1 MIDNH
6 DKELLRCKW
15 NFKIYALYLIK
26 GIKSILSSRKKMI
39 FISVYLILFFLFY
52 MNKFLFFDR
61 APLPFL
67 VNVYDFCISFIVV
80 LCWGAI
86 LFVILFFMGMPN
98 KAKSISNNLQR
109 IGFVNSAG
117 EAPVLISRKQSKKK
131 SKIMILE
138 FISHGI
144 PLSEWQDNHT
154 KLESALNIGIDHF
167 DEGSDRRKIIVY
179 AVDGKHRLPSKIC
192 WDRKMLV
199 DDSFTLVLG
208 ESLFEPVTVNL
219 AKIPHILIGGSTGSG
234 KSVLLK
240 LLLMQSVMKGA
251 EVYIADFKGGVD
263 FADIWHTTCE
273 IFTDEETLC
282 FKLDRIVDELNS
294 RKVLLRS
301 HGCENIDVF
310 NKVATSKLKRI
321 IFGCDEI
328 AEVLDKTGLSK
339 EKKAVVSEIENKLS
353 IIARQ
358 GRAFGIHLILATQR
372 PDANIISGQ
381 IKNNIDFRV
390 CGRADNILSQIIL
403 DKTNAND
410 KIPKSSQGRFLSN
423 NDILFQGYWFNDSE
437 WINE

>member
-6 DKELLRCKW
+6 NKELLRCKW
-15 NFKIYALYLIK
+15 NFKIYVLYLIK
-26 GIKSILSSRKKMI
+26 GVKSVLSSHKKMI
-39 FISVYLILFFLFY
+39 FVSAYLILFFLLYINRF
-52 MNKFLFFDR
+52 MIFGS

-67 VNVYDFCISFIVV
+67 VNIHNFYISFI
-80 LCWGAI
+80 LILSWGAI
-86 LFVILFFMGMPN
+86 LLVILFFMGMPN
-98 KAKSISNNLQR
+98 KAKSISDNLQR
-109 IGFVNSAG
+109 MGFVNSAG
-117 EAPVLISRKQSKKK
+117 EAPVLISRKESKKN

-138 FISHGI
+138 FISYGI

-154 KLESALNIGIDHF
+154 KIESALNIGIDHF
-167 DEGSDRRKIIVY
+167 DEGSDRRTIVVY
-179 AVDGKHRLPSKIC
+179 AVDGKHRLPNKIC
-192 WDRKMLV
+192 WDRTMLI

-208 ESLFEPVTVNL
+208 ESLFEPISVNL

-240 LLLMQSVMKGA
+240 LLLMQCAMKGA

-263 FADIWHTTCE
+263 FTDIWHTTCE
-273 IFTDEETLC
+273 IFTDDKTLC
-282 FKLDRIVDELNS
+282 CKLDRIVEELNN

-301 HGCENIDVF
+301 YGCENIDVF
-310 NKVATSKLKRI
+310 NKVSKSKIKRI

-372 PDANIISGQ
+372 PDSNIISGQ

-403 DKTNAND
+403 DKADAND

-423 NDILFQGYWFNDSE
+423 NDILFQAYWFNDSE
-437 WINE
+437 W

>member
-15 NFKIYALYLIK
+15 NFKIYVLYLLN
-26 GIKSILSSRKKMI
+26 GTKSVLGSRKKKI

-52 MNKFLFFDR
+52 INRFLFFDR
-61 APLPFL
+61 APLPLL
-67 VNVYDFCISFIVV
+67 VNVYDFCILFLVV
-80 LCWGAI
+80 LSWGVI
-86 LFVILFFMGMPN
+86 LLVILFFMGMPN

-109 IGFVNSAG
+109 MGLVNSAG
-117 EAPVLISRKQSKKK
+117 EAPVLISRKQSKKNT
-131 SKIMILE
+131 KIMILE

-154 KLESALNIGIDHF
+154 KIESALNIGIDHF
-167 DEGSDRRKIIVY
+167 DEGNDRRKILVY
-179 AVDGKHRLPSKIC
+179 AVDGKYRLPNKIS
-192 WDRKMLV
+192 WDKKMLI

-208 ESLFEPVTVNL
+208 ESLVEPITVNL

-240 LLLMQSVMKGA
+240 LLLMQCIIKGA

-263 FADIWHTTCE
+263 FSGIWHTTCE
-273 IFTDEETLC
+273 IFTDEEKLC

-294 RKVLLRS
+294 RKVLFRS
-301 HGCENIDVF
+301 HGCANIDVF
-310 NKVATSKLKRI
+310 NEMAEQKLKRI

-328 AEVLDKTGLSK
+328 AEVLDKTGLTK
-339 EKKAVVSEIENKLS
+339 EKKNAVLEIENKLS
-353 IIARQ
+353 VIARQ

-403 DKTNAND
+403 DKADAND
-410 KIPKSSQGRFLSN
+410 KIPKCSQGRFLSN
-423 NDILFQGYWFNDSE
+423 NDVLFQGYCFNDSE
-437 WINE
+437 WEI